1 MVKGL
6 LHWHPPP
13 HTHTHSW
20 RSVNTQ
26 TYAYVGPNHAEKHHS
41 WAPMLHA
48 DTCWNIWIHDSRLLT
63 EERTAIRVILVW
75 SMPHRWGRPC
85 MLKQWCG
92 ALLILPCMHTR
103 HWCFRAARITFDRKW
118 IRYCL
123 NVLVTLVGK
132 ANDKKGKKAYVCTCI
147 EMNRAVC
154 VLSSDWSAT
163 RMAPRED
170 IGRGQT
176 RLFQIDLSEWASG
189 RPNWLDKGN
198 TFLPQVPLFYCARA
212 GQAHVLFTGLTGW

>member
-6 LHWHPPP
+6 LHWHPTPT

-26 TYAYVGPNHAEKHHS
+26 TYAYVSPNHAEKHHS

-85 MLKQWCG
+85 ILKQWCG

-118 IRYCL
+118 TALMCWSHWLGRPM
-123 NVLVTLVGK
+123 TGR
-132 ANDKKGKKAYVCTCI
+132 GKKR
-147 EMNRAVC
+147 MC
-154 VLSSDWSAT
+154 VHA
-163 RMAPRED
+163 
-170 IGRGQT
+170 
-176 RLFQIDLSEWASG
+176 
-189 RPNWLDKGN
+189 
-198 TFLPQVPLFYCARA
+198 
-212 GQAHVLFTGLTGW
+212 